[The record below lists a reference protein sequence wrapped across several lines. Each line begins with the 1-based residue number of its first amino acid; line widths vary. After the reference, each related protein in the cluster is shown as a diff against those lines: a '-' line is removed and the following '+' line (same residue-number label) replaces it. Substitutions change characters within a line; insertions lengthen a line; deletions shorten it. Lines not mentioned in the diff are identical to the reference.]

1 MDKGA
6 FIIMTTLKNSFKFIN
21 FYNIFYIL
29 LIPLLVTGGSGLLL
43 KLFLV
48 VFQTPILIT
57 NIFTFLSAKLLALAL
72 RLILLLVGITA
83 IKWLPNQKLNMW
95 KSLYY
100 TNKIRRFAYTTTEKS
115 LNIGQE
121 KIPYSVAD
129 KRLANRSLWS
139 LTVECEE
146 DKIITSIKLPVNHKA
161 MKMVKDLL
169 PNIKSQLTELDLT
182 YSFNDFTLESYRV
195 YQAIGTRTK

>member
-1 MDKGA
+1 MFKYY
-6 FIIMTTLKNSFKFIN
+6 FKNFN
-21 FYNIFYIL
+21 FYNTFYL
-29 LIPLLVTGGSGLLL
+29 LSFALLLTGGGGLLL

-72 RLILLLVGITA
+72 RLLLLLVGITA
-83 IKWLPNQKLNMW
+83 IKWLSNKKIKLW

-100 TNKIRRFAYTTTEKS
+100 TNKIRRFAYTTSEKP

-129 KRLANRSLWS
+129 KRLANRSLLS

-146 DKIITSIKLPVNHKA
+146 DKIIVSIKLPVNHKA
-161 MKMVKDLL
+161 MKMVKELL
-169 PNIKSQLTELDLT
+169 PDIKNQLTELDPA

-195 YQAIGTRTK
+195 YQTIGTRTK

>member
-1 MDKGA
+1 MFKYY
-6 FIIMTTLKNSFKFIN
+6 FKNFN
-21 FYNIFYIL
+21 FYNTFYL
-29 LIPLLVTGGSGLLL
+29 LSLALLMTGGSGLLL

-57 NIFTFLSAKLLALAL
+57 NIFTFLSSKLLVLAL
-72 RLILLLVGITA
+72 RLFLLLIGITA
-83 IKWLPNQKLNMW
+83 IKWLSNQKLNLW

-100 TNKIRRFAYTTTEKS
+100 TNKIRRFAYTTSEKS
-115 LNIGQE
+115 LNIGQD

-146 DKIITSIKLPVNHKA
+146 DKIFVSIKLPVNHKA
-161 MKMVKDLL
+161 MKMVKELL
-169 PNIKSQLTELDLT
+169 PDIKNQLTELDPA

>member
-1 MDKGA
+1 MFKYY
-6 FIIMTTLKNSFKFIN
+6 FKNFN
-21 FYNIFYIL
+21 FYNTFYL
-29 LIPLLVTGGSGLLL
+29 LSFALLLTGGGGLLL

-48 VFQTPILIT
+48 VFQTPLIIT
-57 NIFTFLSAKLLALAL
+57 NIFTFLSSKLLALAL
-72 RLILLLVGITA
+72 RIFFLLVGVTA
-83 IKWLPNQKLNMW
+83 IKWLSNKKIKLW

-115 LNIGQE
+115 LNIGQD

-146 DKIITSIKLPVNHKA
+146 DKIIVSIKLPVNHKA

-169 PNIKSQLTELDLT
+169 PDIKSQLTELDPT

>member
-1 MDKGA
+1 MSKYY
-6 FIIMTTLKNSFKFIN
+6 LKNFN
-21 FYNIFYIL
+21 FYNLFCL
-29 LIPLLVTGGSGLLL
+29 LSFALLMTGGSGLLL
-43 KLFLV
+43 KLFLI
-48 VFQTPILIT
+48 VFQTPLIIT
-57 NIFTFLSAKLLALAL
+57 NIFTFLSAKLLVLAL
-72 RLILLLVGITA
+72 RLFLLLVGITA
-83 IKWLPNQKLNMW
+83 IKWLPNQKLNLW

-115 LNIGQE
+115 LNIGQD

-146 DKIITSIKLPVNHKA
+146 DKIITSIKLSANHKA
-161 MKMVKDLL
+161 MKMVKELL
-169 PNIKSQLTELDLT
+169 PDIKNQLTELDPA

-195 YQAIGTRTK
+195 YQTIGTRTK

>member
-1 MDKGA
+1 MNTFK
-6 FIIMTTLKNSFKFIN
+6 LSFKSIN

-29 LIPLLVTGGSGLLL
+29 LIPLLLTGGGGLLL

-48 VFQTPILIT
+48 VFQTPLIIT

-72 RLILLLVGITA
+72 RLFLLLLGITA
-83 IKWLPNQKLNMW
+83 IKWLLNQKLNMW

-100 TNKIRRFAYTTTEKS
+100 TNKIRRFAYTTSEKP
-115 LNIGQE
+115 LNIGQD

-139 LTVECEE
+139 LIVECEE
-146 DKIITSIKLPVNHKA
+146 DKIIVSIKLPVNHKA
-161 MKMVKDLL
+161 MKMVKELL
-169 PNIKSQLTELDLT
+169 PDIKNQLTELDPA

-195 YQAIGTRTK
+195 YQTIGTRTK

>member
-1 MDKGA
+1 MFKYY
-6 FIIMTTLKNSFKFIN
+6 FKNFN
-21 FYNIFYIL
+21 FYNTFYL
-29 LIPLLVTGGSGLLL
+29 LSFALLLTGGGGLLL
-43 KLFLV
+43 KLCLV
-48 VFQTPILIT
+48 VFQTPLIIT

-72 RLILLLVGITA
+72 RLFLLLVGITA
-83 IKWLPNQKLNMW
+83 IKWLSNQKLNMW

-100 TNKIRRFAYTTTEKS
+100 TNKIRRFAYTTSEKS
-115 LNIGQE
+115 LNIGQD

-161 MKMVKDLL
+161 MKMVKELL
-169 PNIKSQLTELDLT
+169 PDIKSQLAELDPT

-195 YQAIGTRTK
+195 YQAIGTRTT

>member
-1 MDKGA
+1 MFKYY
-6 FIIMTTLKNSFKFIN
+6 FKNFN
-21 FYNIFYIL
+21 FYNTFYL
-29 LIPLLVTGGSGLLL
+29 LSFALLLTGGGGLLL
-43 KLFLV
+43 KLCLV
-48 VFQTPILIT
+48 VFQTPLIIT

-72 RLILLLVGITA
+72 RLFLLLVGITA
-83 IKWLPNQKLNMW
+83 IKWLSNQKLNMW

-100 TNKIRRFAYTTTEKS
+100 TNKIRRFAYTTSEKS
-115 LNIGQE
+115 LNIGQD

-146 DKIITSIKLPVNHKA
+146 DQIITSIKLPVNHKA
-161 MKMVKDLL
+161 MKMVKELL
-169 PNIKSQLTELDLT
+169 PDIKSQLAELDPT

>member
-1 MDKGA
+1 MFKYY
-6 FIIMTTLKNSFKFIN
+6 FKNFN
-21 FYNIFYIL
+21 FYNTFYL
-29 LIPLLVTGGSGLLL
+29 LSLALLMTGGSGLLL

-57 NIFTFLSAKLLALAL
+57 NIFTFLSSKLLVLAL
-72 RLILLLVGITA
+72 RLFLLLLGITA
-83 IKWLPNQKLNMW
+83 IKWLSNQKLNMW

-100 TNKIRRFAYTTTEKS
+100 TNKIRRFAYTTSEKS

-146 DKIITSIKLPVNHKA
+146 DKIITSIKLPANHKA
-161 MKMVKDLL
+161 MKMVKELL
-169 PNIKSQLTELDLT
+169 PDIKSHLTELDPA
-182 YSFNDFTLESYRV
+182 YSFNEFTIERYRV
-195 YQAIGTRTK
+195 YQAIVNRTK

>member
-1 MDKGA
+1 MFKYY
-6 FIIMTTLKNSFKFIN
+6 FKNFN
-21 FYNIFYIL
+21 FYNTFYL
-29 LIPLLVTGGSGLLL
+29 LSLALLMTGGSGLLL

-57 NIFTFLSAKLLALAL
+57 NIFTFLSSKLLVLAL
-72 RLILLLVGITA
+72 RLFLLLIGITA
-83 IKWLPNQKLNMW
+83 IKWLSNQKLNMW

-100 TNKIRRFAYTTTEKS
+100 TNKIRRFAYTTSEKS

-146 DKIITSIKLPVNHKA
+146 DKIITSIKLPANHKA
-161 MKMVKDLL
+161 MKMVKELL
-169 PNIKSQLTELDLT
+169 PDIKSHLTELDPA